1 MLNFFKKKKKSDEVK
16 NKPSLQ
22 DRLFKSKKK
31 LVEAENQA
39 KIEELKAKEAK
50 AAEEKLKLEEAKR
63 KAEEEKAKEAEIL
76 AKEAAK
82 AAEEKRIAEAAEE
95 KLKLEEA
102 KRKAEEEKAK
112 EAEILAKEAAKAAEE
127 VKKKPSLKERLFKS
141 KKKLGDGLSSLIIG
155 KKKIDDDLLE
165 ELEILLISSDIGI
178 ETTDKIIES
187 VRKKASRKELKDED
201 SLYQLIKLELESLLL
216 TENLLEPSSE
226 IPFVILVVGINGAGK
241 TTTIG
246 KLAKL
251 FQSEGKSVM
260 LAAGDTFRA
269 AAVEQLQVW
278 GERNDIP
285 VIAQKTGADAASV
298 VYDAYQSSI
307 SKKIDILIADTAGR
321 LHTQD
326 NLMQELEKIKRVLR
340 KNNENAPHET
350 LLVIDG
356 GSGQNAVQQANEF
369 HKSIGLSGLAIT
381 KLDGTAKGGVLFS
394 ISDSLKLPIR
404 FIGVGEAIEDL
415 KPFNSKDFVDALFD

>member
-1 MLNFFKKKKKSDEVK
+1 MLNFFKKSKD
-16 NKPSLQ
+16 Q
-22 DRLFKSKKK
+22 DP
-31 LVEAENQA
+31 
-39 KIEELKAKEAK
+39 
-50 AAEEKLKLEEAKR
+50 AEEKIKT
-63 KAEEEKAKEAEIL
+63 
-76 AKEAAK
+76 
-82 AAEEKRIAEAAEE
+82 
-95 KLKLEEA
+95 
-102 KRKAEEEKAK
+102 
-112 EAEILAKEAAKAAEE
+112 
-127 VKKKPSLKERLFKS
+127 SLKERLFKS
-141 KKKLGDGLSSLIIG
+141 KKKLGDGLSSLVIG
-155 KKKIDDDLLE
+155 KKKIDGDLLE
-165 ELEILLISSDIGI
+165 ELEMLLISSDIGI
-178 ETTDKIIES
+178 QTTDKVIET

-201 SLYQLIKLELESLLL
+201 SLYQLIKEELESLLV
-216 TENLLEPSSE
+216 TENLLEPNSE

-251 FQSEGKSVM
+251 FQGEGKSVM

-278 GERNDIP
+278 GERNDIA

-298 VYDAYQSSI
+298 VYDAYQSAI
-307 SKKIDILIADTAGR
+307 AKKTDILIADTAGR

-326 NLMQELEKIKRVLR
+326 NLMQELEKIKRVL
-340 KNNENAPHET
+340 KKYNDSAPHET

-369 HKSIGLSGLAIT
+369 HKSINLSGLAVT

-404 FIGVGEAIEDL
+404 YIGVGEAIEDL
-415 KPFNSKDFVDALFD
+415 KPFNAKDFVNALFD

>member
-1 MLNFFKKKKKSDEVK
+1 MLNFFKKNQNADSKEDK
-16 NKPSLQ
+16 NKS
-22 DRLFKSKKK
+22 
-31 LVEAENQA
+31 
-39 KIEELKAKEAK
+39 
-50 AAEEKLKLEEAKR
+50 
-63 KAEEEKAKEAEIL
+63 
-76 AKEAAK
+76 
-82 AAEEKRIAEAAEE
+82 
-95 KLKLEEA
+95 
-102 KRKAEEEKAK
+102 
-112 EAEILAKEAAKAAEE
+112 
-127 VKKKPSLKERLFKS
+127 SLKDRLFKS
-141 KKKLGDGLSSLIIG
+141 KKKLGDGLSSLVIG
-155 KKKIDDDLLE
+155 KKKIDEDLLE
-165 ELEILLISSDIGI
+165 ELEVLLISSDIGI
-178 ETTDKIIES
+178 QTTDKVIEN

-201 SLYQLIKLELESLLL
+201 SLYQLIKVELESLLI
-216 TENLLEPSSE
+216 TDSNFNPSHE

-285 VIAQKTGADAASV
+285 VIAQKTGSDAASV
-298 VYDAYQSSI
+298 VYDAYQSAI
-307 SKKIDILIADTAGR
+307 AKKIDILIADTAGR

-326 NLMQELEKIKRVLR
+326 NLMQELEKIKRVL
-340 KNNENAPHET
+340 KKHNEGAPHET

-356 GSGQNAVQQANEF
+356 GSGQNAVQQAKEF
-369 HKSIGLSGLAIT
+369 HKSINLSGLAIT

-394 ISDSLKLPIR
+394 ISDDLKLPIR

>member
-1 MLNFFKKKKKSDEVK
+1 MLNFFKKNQNKDSTENK
-16 NKPSLQ
+16 NKS
-22 DRLFKSKKK
+22 
-31 LVEAENQA
+31 
-39 KIEELKAKEAK
+39 
-50 AAEEKLKLEEAKR
+50 
-63 KAEEEKAKEAEIL
+63 
-76 AKEAAK
+76 
-82 AAEEKRIAEAAEE
+82 
-95 KLKLEEA
+95 
-102 KRKAEEEKAK
+102 
-112 EAEILAKEAAKAAEE
+112 
-127 VKKKPSLKERLFKS
+127 SLKDRLFKS
-141 KKKLGDGLSSLIIG
+141 KKKLGDGLSALVIG
-155 KKKIDDDLLE
+155 KKKIDEDLLE
-165 ELEILLISSDIGI
+165 ELEVLLISSDIGI
-178 ETTDKIIES
+178 QTTDKVIES

-201 SLYQLIKLELESLLL
+201 SLYQLIKIELESLLISDDSM
-216 TENLLEPSSE
+216 ESSPE

-251 FQSEGKSVM
+251 FQKEGKSVM

-285 VIAQKTGADAASV
+285 VIAQKTGSDAASV
-298 VYDAYQSSI
+298 VYDAYQSAI
-307 SKKIDILIADTAGR
+307 AKKIDILIADTAGR

-326 NLMQELEKIKRVLR
+326 NLMQELEKIKRVL
-340 KNNENAPHET
+340 KKHNENAPHET

-369 HKSIGLSGLAIT
+369 HKSIQLSGLAIT

-394 ISDSLKLPIR
+394 ISDSLKIPIR
-404 FIGVGEAIEDL
+404 FIGVGEGIEDL

>member
-1 MLNFFKKKKKSDEVK
+1 MLNFFKKKQ
-16 NKPSLQ
+16 N
-22 DRLFKSKKK
+22 
-31 LVEAENQA
+31 
-39 KIEELKAKEAK
+39 
-50 AAEEKLKLEEAKR
+50 
-63 KAEEEKAKEAEIL
+63 
-76 AKEAAK
+76 
-82 AAEEKRIAEAAEE
+82 
-95 KLKLEEA
+95 
-102 KRKAEEEKAK
+102 
-112 EAEILAKEAAKAAEE
+112 
-127 VKKKPSLKERLFKS
+127 PSLKEEEEQKPSLRDRLFKS
-141 KKKLGDGLSSLIIG
+141 KKKLGDGLSSLVIG
-155 KKKIDDDLLE
+155 KKKIDEDLLE
-165 ELEILLISSDIGI
+165 ELEVLLISSDVGI
-178 ETTDKIIES
+178 QTTDKVIES

-201 SLYQLIKLELESLLL
+201 SLYQLIKLELESLLV
-216 TENLLEPSSE
+216 TDSDLEPSTE

-251 FQSEGKSVM
+251 FQGEGKSVM

-285 VIAQKTGADAASV
+285 VIAQKTGSDAASV
-298 VYDAYQSSI
+298 VYDAYQSAI
-307 SKKIDILIADTAGR
+307 AKKIDILIADAAGR

-326 NLMQELEKIKRVLR
+326 NLMQELEKIKRVL
-340 KNNENAPHET
+340 KKHNEDAPHET

-369 HKSIGLSGLAIT
+369 HKSINLSGLAIT

-394 ISDSLKLPIR
+394 ISDALKLPIR

>member
-1 MLNFFKKKKKSDEVK
+1 MLNFFKKNQNADSKEDK
-16 NKPSLQ
+16 NKS
-22 DRLFKSKKK
+22 
-31 LVEAENQA
+31 
-39 KIEELKAKEAK
+39 
-50 AAEEKLKLEEAKR
+50 
-63 KAEEEKAKEAEIL
+63 
-76 AKEAAK
+76 
-82 AAEEKRIAEAAEE
+82 
-95 KLKLEEA
+95 
-102 KRKAEEEKAK
+102 
-112 EAEILAKEAAKAAEE
+112 
-127 VKKKPSLKERLFKS
+127 SLKDRLFKS
-141 KKKLGDGLSSLIIG
+141 KKKLGDGLSSLVIG
-155 KKKIDDDLLE
+155 KKKIDEDLLE
-165 ELEILLISSDIGI
+165 ELEVLLISSDIGI
-178 ETTDKIIES
+178 QTTDKVIES

-201 SLYQLIKLELESLLL
+201 SLYQLIKVELESLLI
-216 TENLLEPSSE
+216 TDSNFNPSYE

-285 VIAQKTGADAASV
+285 VIAQKTGSDAASV
-298 VYDAYQSSI
+298 VYDAYQSAI
-307 SKKIDILIADTAGR
+307 AKKIDILIADTAGR

-326 NLMQELEKIKRVLR
+326 NLMQELEKIKRVL
-340 KNNENAPHET
+340 KKHNEKAPHET

-356 GSGQNAVQQANEF
+356 GSGQNAVQQAKEF
-369 HKSIGLSGLAIT
+369 HKSINLSGLAIT

-394 ISDSLKLPIR
+394 ISDALKLPIR

>member
-1 MLNFFKKKKKSDEVK
+1 MLNFFKKNQNKDSTENK
-16 NKPSLQ
+16 NKT
-22 DRLFKSKKK
+22 
-31 LVEAENQA
+31 
-39 KIEELKAKEAK
+39 
-50 AAEEKLKLEEAKR
+50 
-63 KAEEEKAKEAEIL
+63 
-76 AKEAAK
+76 
-82 AAEEKRIAEAAEE
+82 
-95 KLKLEEA
+95 
-102 KRKAEEEKAK
+102 
-112 EAEILAKEAAKAAEE
+112 
-127 VKKKPSLKERLFKS
+127 SLKDRLFKS
-141 KKKLGDGLSSLIIG
+141 KKKLGDGLSALVIG
-155 KKKIDDDLLE
+155 KKRIDEDLLE

-178 ETTDKIIES
+178 QTTDKVIES

-201 SLYQLIKLELESLLL
+201 SLYQLIKIELESLLISDDSM
-216 TENLLEPSSE
+216 ESSPE

-251 FQSEGKSVM
+251 FQKEGKSVM

-285 VIAQKTGADAASV
+285 VIAQKTGSDAASV
-298 VYDAYQSSI
+298 VYDAYQSAI
-307 SKKIDILIADTAGR
+307 AKKIDILIADTAGR

-326 NLMQELEKIKRVLR
+326 NLMQELEKIKRVL
-340 KNNENAPHET
+340 KKHNENAPHET

-369 HKSIGLSGLAIT
+369 HKSIQLSGLAIT

-394 ISDSLKLPIR
+394 ISDSLKIPIR
-404 FIGVGEAIEDL
+404 FIGVGEGIEDL